1 MPECCEGAAG
11 NCVRDYVQGNM
22 LKNSRS
28 CGKLQRKIEIQ
39 LQTTRLDHH
48 SLQVTDYGCVDTFFT
63 NLCRK
68 LNRNEDDEMFD
79 LKTNVL
85 IWGLFMSTTIKSA
98 DYQDLDFDQNL
109 IACQNTN
116 FEGIKTLF
124 DISLRMIAENW
135 FEILILSSMMY
146 DFTLWVRM
154 IFCHDQ
160 ALR

>member
-1 MPECCEGAAG
+1 
-11 NCVRDYVQGNM
+11 
-22 LKNSRS
+22 
-28 CGKLQRKIEIQ
+28 
-39 LQTTRLDHH
+39 
-48 SLQVTDYGCVDTFFT
+48 
-63 NLCRK
+63 
-68 LNRNEDDEMFD
+68 MFD

-98 DYQDLDFDQNL
+98 DYLDLDYDQIL

-124 DISLRMIAENW
+124 DISLRMIAENS
-135 FEILILSSMMY
+135 FEILILSSMLY
-146 DFTLWVRM
+146 DFSLWVRM